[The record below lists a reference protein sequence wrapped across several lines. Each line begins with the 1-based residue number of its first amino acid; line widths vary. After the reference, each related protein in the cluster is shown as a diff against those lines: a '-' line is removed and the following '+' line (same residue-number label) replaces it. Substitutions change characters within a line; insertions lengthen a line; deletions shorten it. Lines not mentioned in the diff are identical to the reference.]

1 MDEQNRNRGMDTW
14 NRLTAVKGEGAWVTG
29 WKKVKGLSK
38 TYPCVYLY
46 VCVYIHI
53 PVVMTRG
60 NYFIFR
66 KNKNKNRE
74 ILQDGILGNH
84 ASLPHTTVTET
95 PHGSITLGSFCPPP
109 IRTVD
114 LNARVW

>member
-1 MDEQNRNRGMDTW
+1 MEQTDSCQRRGGLGDWMEEG
-14 NRLTAVKGEGAWVTG
+14 KGI
-29 WKKVKGLSK
+29 KQNI
-38 TYPCVYLY
+38 PMCVLIC